1 MLRNIFLSNHDFDVV
16 LDNFYKFPAP
26 DVNAVKKRDKQIKQ
40 IIEDMGHKYRL
51 SRSMP
56 KVKA

>member
-1 MLRNIFLSNHDFDVV
+1 MNRHYIDDVL
-16 LDNFYKFPAP
+16 LDNFYRFPAP
-26 DVNAVKKRDKQIKQ
+26 DANAIKKREKQIKQ

-56 KVKA
+56 KVKS

>member
-1 MLRNIFLSNHDFDVV
+1 MNKHYIDDVL
-16 LDNFYKFPAP
+16 LDNFYRFPAP
-26 DVNAVKKRDKQIKQ
+26 DANAVKKREKQIKQ

-56 KVKA
+56 KVKS